1 MKARIKFRKYGSL
14 RFIGHLDV
22 MRFFQKVMRRADI
35 PIAFSGGYS
44 PHMIMSFA
52 NPLGIGLT
60 SDGEYFD
67 IELTEAVNSA
77 DAVRRMNEA
86 CQIEGIEIVSIRR
99 IAEEKKMTGM
109 TILAG
114 ADYLTSV
121 RKGAFPED
129 WKERFSEFME
139 QPEIRIVKQT
149 PFPPFTSAFLAII
162 SSPYIYIISSFSL
175 LFHRKTPQPK
185 PERHTSS
192 ILNHL
197 KHLLRHRFLFLLLNL
212 HLRFPK
218 LFHPLQ
224 FFLSIIE
231 SDMRVHIHCDRY
243 IRMPHEVLQRLW
255 IHSRFCHI
263 RAIGVSA
270 NMRRNVWYL
279 HPVDVIVSANHMIE
293 SVLPVHCYKWHSIII
308 VK

>member
-121 RKGAFPED
+121 RKEHFRRAGKNDFQNL
-129 WKERFSEFME
+129 WNSQRSE
-139 QPEIRIVKQT
+139 
-149 PFPPFTSAFLAII
+149 S
-162 SSPYIYIISSFSL
+162 
-175 LFHRKTPQPK
+175 
-185 PERHTSS
+185 
-192 ILNHL
+192 
-197 KHLLRHRFLFLLLNL
+197 
-212 HLRFPK
+212 
-218 LFHPLQ
+218 
-224 FFLSIIE
+224 
-231 SDMRVHIHCDRY
+231 
-243 IRMPHEVLQRLW
+243 
-255 IHSRFCHI
+255 
-263 RAIGVSA
+263 
-270 NMRRNVWYL
+270 
-279 HPVDVIVSANHMIE
+279 
-293 SVLPVHCYKWHSIII
+293 
-308 VK
+308 

>member
-67 IELTEAVNSA
+67 IELTEAVNSQ

-86 CQIEGIEIVSIRR
+86 CVEGIEVLSIRR
-99 IAEEKKMTGM
+99 ISDEKKLTGM

-121 RKGAFPED
+121 RKGTFPDD
-129 WKERFSEFME
+129 WKEKFTQFMA
-139 QPEIRIVKQT
+139 QPEIRILKQT
-149 PFPPFTSAFLAII
+149 KRSEKEVDIKPLIYAWELRGDAIYLKVAAGSVENLKPDLVMEAFCHFLAIDPESI
-162 SSPYIYIISSFSL
+162 RFQHHRLEMYTDRSEDGSL
-175 LFHRKTPQPK
+175 
-185 PERHTSS
+185 
-192 ILNHL
+192 I
-197 KHLLRHRFLFLLLNL
+197 
-212 HLRFPK
+212 
-218 LFHPLQ
+218 PL
-224 FFLSIIE
+224 E
-231 SDMRVHIHCDRY
+231 DMGVE
-243 IRMPHEVLQRLW
+243 M
-255 IHSRFCHI
+255 
-263 RAIGVSA
+263 IG
-270 NMRRNVWYL
+270 N
-279 HPVDVIVSANHMIE
+279 E
-293 SVLPVHCYKWHSIII
+293 E
-308 VK
+308 